1 MKKATSLLITFFFLS
16 SSFLLAQGDSIPKL
30 TIADTADYGGLDLYY
45 LKGWRFS
52 PTKPGKIMDGVNLK
66 NSLPV
71 DVFYGIK
78 DLKTSSEW
86 NGYGLFELEFVVDSA
101 LASRPW
107 FLTYWEIAGANI
119 WLNGKLVYKAGNPSE
134 TGEGEVLA
142 TPFVKNE
149 PVVLRSG
156 TNYLLSEISEHTAAY
171 YMNQLQVKKNRMAIT
186 FRKPFSLPYQNLRA
200 MLFGASVL
208 LLVTL
213 VILYG
218 FLANSFREMD
228 YHKYVLVTMFFFL
241 LHAFFGLGDAV
252 FNWTYSFIPIK
263 ETVYAFAFII
273 GLYFYLIS
281 IQKLFGFSVNRI
293 WLHIYLASTILFLV
307 YGLLFNYAAFS
318 YIYGVSG
325 IIGFSFGVNYLI
337 KARKATS
344 ESSVGAIALGLS
356 ITMTGVLLYVVYSL
370 FIDSTVFS
378 VYVISVLMIYG
389 GIPVSLTLNMALNYV
404 SLMSSLDQKV
414 KDRTA
419 QLEESN
425 TFRTRFFANISHE
438 FRTPLTI
445 SRGLIQRLLSGSYS
459 PGNPQND
466 LRTVERNMDRLKDM
480 VDQIIDLTK
489 ADNAQLVLDL
499 KVMEGDKLLVLLT
512 ETFRSL
518 TESKHQEL
526 YVRPGANQVC
536 IKADRARLE
545 MMVNNLITN
554 SIKFTPEFGEIII
567 TSNTENG
574 YYIISVEDNGPG
586 IQEDQK
592 EAIFER
598 FHRIRSNEQDYVEG
612 MGIGLELTRTLA
624 RAHNGDVY
632 LEDREGTGSKFI
644 LKIPVSEH
652 TVPDIEINEALIP
665 SRSSL
670 DVQGF
675 FEEEKK
681 EYNILLVEDNDD
693 MSAYVKD
700 ILSEVGYVQRA
711 GNGKEALDLIN
722 KEVPDIIITDLMMPV
737 MNGIELVENLNQEKK
752 LRKIPV
758 IVLSARALEDDKLHL
773 LRIGVVDYVTKP
785 FLAEELLLK
794 VRNLLYYYEK
804 RRSLEIVIDQ
814 EELALSPGVIEKATA
829 YVFENVS
836 NANISPEM
844 LAEFLE
850 VSRRTL
856 YRILE
861 LETGT
866 TPAIFIREIRLATAR
881 KLLQSQKGIKL
892 ESLAKQ
898 VGYRNA
904 KGFRKLYQERFGVH
918 PLDEMRK

>member
-1 MKKATSLLITFFFLS
+1 MAKTIFLLSAFFLLS
-16 SSFLLAQGDSIPKL
+16 SSFLLAQDHSAPKL
-30 TIADTADYGGLDLYY
+30 SIADTAEYGGLDLYY

-52 PTKPGKIMDGVNLK
+52 SVKPEEIADGVNLK
-66 NSLPV
+66 NSIPI
-71 DVFYGIK
+71 DVFYEIK
-78 DLKTSSEW
+78 DLKESPEW
-86 NGYGLFELEFVVDSA
+86 NGYGLFELEFEVDSA
-101 LASRPW
+101 IASRPW
-107 FLTYWEIAGANI
+107 FLTYWEIAGAKI

-149 PVVLRSG
+149 PVVLRQG
-156 TNYLLSEISEHTAAY
+156 TNYLLAEISDHTAAY
-171 YMNQLQVKKNRMAIT
+171 YINQLEVKKNRMAIT
-186 FRKPFSLPYQNLRA
+186 FRKPYSLPYQNLRA

-252 FNWTYSFIPIK
+252 FDWSYSFSPVK

-281 IQKLFGFSVNRI
+281 IKKLFGFSVNRI
-293 WLHIYLASTILFLV
+293 LLHIYLVSTILFLI

-318 YIYGVSG
+318 YIYGISG
-325 IIGFSFGVNYLI
+325 LIGLGFGIVYLI
-337 KARKATS
+337 KARKTDS
-344 ESSVGAIALGLS
+344 ENRVGIISLGLS
-356 ITMTGVLLYVVYSL
+356 ITMAGVLLYVLYSL
-370 FIDSTVFS
+370 LINSNVFS

-404 SLMSSLDQKV
+404 SLVRSLDQKV
-414 KDRTA
+414 KERTS

-425 TFRTRFFANISHE
+425 AFRTGFFANISHE

-445 SRGLIQRLLSGSYS
+445 SRGLVQRLLSGSYT
-459 PGNPQND
+459 PVNPQND
-466 LRTVERNMDRLKDM
+466 LRIVERNMDRLKDM

-489 ADNAQLVLDL
+489 ADNAQLVLDM
-499 KVMEGDKLLVLLT
+499 KVMEGDRLLVLLT

-518 TESKHQEL
+518 TESKHQEFEFL
-526 YVRPGANQVC
+526 PGAPKVC
-536 IKADRARLE
+536 INADRARVE
-545 MMVNNLITN
+545 IMVNNLITN
-554 SIKFTPEFGEIII
+554 AIKFTPEFGEITI
-567 TSNTENG
+567 TSYIENG

-586 IQEDQK
+586 IEDDQK
-592 EAIFER
+592 EVIFER
-598 FHRIRSNEQDYVEG
+598 FHRIKNNGRDYIEG

-624 RAHNGDVY
+624 RAHGGDVY
-632 LEDREGTGSKFI
+632 LEEKEGAGSKFI

-652 TVPDIEINEALIP
+652 SVPEIEVSEALIQ
-665 SRSSL
+665 SRGNPNLQNS
-670 DVQGF
+670 F
-675 FEEEKK
+675 NEEKN
-681 EYNILLVEDNDD
+681 EYNILLVEDHDD

-700 ILSEVGYVQRA
+700 ILGEVGRVERA
-711 GNGKEALDLIN
+711 RNGEEALSLIN
-722 KEVPDIIITDLMMPV
+722 KEAPDIVITDLMMPV
-737 MNGIELVENLNQEKK
+737 MNGIELVEALNEHKK
-752 LRKIPV
+752 FRKIPV
-758 IVLSARALEDDKLHL
+758 VVLSARALEEDKLHL

-804 RRSLEIVIDQ
+804 RRSLEIVIDKD
-814 EELALSPGVIEKATA
+814 ELPVSPGIVDKATA

-844 LAEFLE
+844 LAEHLG
-850 VSRRTL
+850 VSRRSL

-881 KLLQSQKGIKL
+881 KVLQSQKGIKL
-892 ESLAKQ
+892 ESLAHK
-898 VGYRNA
+898 VGYRSA